1 MRPSRAATGC
11 CASSRRRTEAGR
23 LFPKCPCRPGGPA
36 AIVPGPP
43 SQASHTVGSL
53 EKRVTFSRRGLAF
66 ALIAPQIIIT
76 LVFFIWPASQALY
89 QSLLLEDAFG
99 LSSKFVWFYNF
110 AGLFSDSIY
119 LESFGRTIGFS
130 AATTFLS
137 LSVALV
143 LAAMADRIIK
153 GATTYRTLV
162 IWPYAIAPA
171 VAGVLWFFMF
181 NPSIG
186 VLAYLLRAFG
196 YDWNHYLDGS
206 DAMVLI
212 ILAAAWKQVS
222 YNFLF
227 FLAGLQAIPRSL
239 IEAAAIDGAGPFKR
253 FRTII
258 FPLLSPTTFFL
269 LVVNIVYAF
278 FDTFGI
284 VHATTSGGPA
294 QATTILVYKV
304 FSDGF
309 IGLDLG
315 GSAAQSV
322 VLMAIVIGLTVV
334 QFRYIERKVAY

>member
-1 MRPSRAATGC
+1 M
-11 CASSRRRTEAGR
+11 
-23 LFPKCPCRPGGPA
+23 
-36 AIVPGPP
+36 
-43 SQASHTVGSL
+43 
-53 EKRVTFSRRGLAF
+53 EKRVTFSRRWLAL
-66 ALIAPQIIIT
+66 ALVGPQIVIT

-89 QSLLLEDAFG
+89 QSVLLEDAFG
-99 LSSKFVWFYNF
+99 LSRKFVWLDNF
-110 AGLFSDSIY
+110 ASLLSDAIY
-119 LESFGRTIGFS
+119 LASFGRTIVFS
-130 AATTFLS
+130 AATAFLS

-186 VLAYLLRAFG
+186 VLAYLLKALG
-196 YDWNHYLDGS
+196 YDWNHYLDGT
-206 DAMVLI
+206 DAMLLI
-212 ILAAAWKQVS
+212 ILAASWKQVS

-239 IEAAAIDGAGPFKR
+239 VEAAAIDGAGPFKR
-253 FRTII
+253 FRTIV

-294 QATTILVYKV
+294 QSTTILVYKV

-322 VLMAIVIGLTVV
+322 VLMAIVIALTAV